1 MPVVRR
7 NEPWEVMFREEV
19 SGLASGWT
27 VREHRGKVKLVVR
40 RPDQGME
47 SITLPY
53 PWAKASMGD
62 AYTRLRNIYVHWSE
76 GYGLRAAAELVDGKA
91 PSTLLDWS
99 KAAVRFQ
106 EQKRHHG
113 NHIKE
118 ATWVHAYEPVVSMAV
133 ELLSGPRPPS
143 NPADLLD
150 VCIRDWPSG
159 SRMRQIRAQSLAQF
173 LRHCVQREHFPD
185 LWLPPPDLKLHVGRR
200 DASVTRRQKGD
211 AFSSDQQIV
220 ELLSTLPRDPSGKR
234 WHDALQILAELG
246 LRPIE
251 LLHLSV
257 RLDEQSGEPYWWC
270 GYQKRSGGGDTEA
283 RRVFPLPLEGGDGRL
298 QEWSLLERWQAGEI
312 SLPPLRSGNGA
323 GDSFGTYL
331 NRQKGWVELREQMEL
346 QQRRIVPYS
355 FRHTYSLR
363 GHRRGIDAGAMA
375 HSMGHSLEVHL
386 RSYPWASASN
396 TAAAFA
402 QAAMRH
408 SKASP
413 AQLERGVT

>member
-1 MPVVRR
+1 MPATRR
-7 NEPWEVMFREEV
+7 TEPWEVMLRDQV
-19 SGLASGWT
+19 SGLAAGWT

-40 RPDQGME
+40 RSGQPME
-47 SITLPY
+47 ALTLPF
-53 PWAKASMGD
+53 PWAKTSMGD

-76 GYGLRAAAELVDGKA
+76 GHGLRAAAELAEGKA
-91 PSTLLDWS
+91 PSTMLDWAR
-99 KAAVRFQ
+99 AASRFQ
-106 EQKRHHG
+106 EQKRNHG

-118 ATWVHAYEPVVSMAV
+118 GTWFHAYEPVISMAV
-133 ELLSGPRPPS
+133 ELMGCSKPPS

-150 VCIRDWPSG
+150 ACIRDWTPG

-173 LRHCVQREHFPD
+173 LSHCVQREHFPD
-185 LWLPPPDLKLHVGRR
+185 IWLPPADLKRHVGRR
-200 DASVTRRQKGD
+200 DASVSVTMKGD
-211 AFSSDQQIV
+211 PFTSDHQILD
-220 ELLSTLPRDPSGKR
+220 LLDSLPKSPNARR
-234 WHDALQILAELG
+234 WHDALQLLAELG

-257 RLDEQSGEPYWWC
+257 RTDPHSSEPYWWC
-270 GYQKRSGGGDTEA
+270 GYKKRSGGGDTEA
-283 RRVFPLPLEGGDGRL
+283 RRVFPLSLEDRTGRL
-298 QEWSLLERWQAGEI
+298 REWALLERWQAGEI
-312 SLPPLRSGNGA
+312 QLPPLRGGNGA

-331 NRQKGWVELREQMEL
+331 GRQKAWLELRDQLAME
-346 QQRRIVPYS
+346 QRRLVPYS

-402 QAAMRH
+402 R
-408 SKASP
+408 ASLRRR
-413 AQLERGVT
+413 ARGTRGVEALEA

>member
-1 MPVVRR
+1 MPEVKRR
-7 NEPWEVMFREEV
+7 QAWEILFREEV
-19 SGLASGWT
+19 SGIATGWN
-27 VREHRGKVKLVVR
+27 VREDYGKVRLVVR
-40 RPDQGME
+40 RPGQRME
-47 SITLPY
+47 SITLPFA
-53 PWAKASMGD
+53 WAKTSMGD

-76 GYGLRAAAELVDGKA
+76 GYGLKAAAELAEGKA

-99 KAAVRFQ
+99 KAADGFQ

-118 ATWVHAYEPVVSMAV
+118 STWLHAYEPVVSMAV
-133 ELLSGPRPPS
+133 DLLSGSKPPS
-143 NPADLLD
+143 NSADLLD
-150 VCIRDWPSG
+150 ACIRDWKPG

-173 LRHCVQREHFPD
+173 LTHCVQREHFPD
-185 LWLPPPDLKLHVGRR
+185 LWLPPADLKRHVGRR
-200 DASVTRRQKGD
+200 DASVTPRMKGD
-211 AFSSDQQIV
+211 AFSNDQQILD
-220 ELLSTLPRDPSGKR
+220 LLGRLPKDPSGRR
-234 WHDALQILAELG
+234 WHDALQLLAELG

-257 RLDEQSGEPYWWC
+257 RVDEQSGEPYWWC

-283 RRVFPLPLEGGDGRL
+283 RRVFPLPLEDAKGRL
-298 QEWSLLERWQAGEI
+298 QEWSLLERWQSGAI

-331 NRQKGWVELREQMEL
+331 NRQKSWRELREQLEL
-346 QQRRIVPYS
+346 QQRRLVPYS

-402 QAAMRH
+402 QAAFRC
-408 SKASP
+408 SAVSP
-413 AQLERGVT
+413 VNPVHTEA

>member
-40 RPDQGME
+40 HPAQGME
-47 SITLPY
+47 SITLPF

-76 GYGLRAAAELVDGKA
+76 GYGLRAAAELADGKA
-91 PSTLLDWS
+91 PSTLLNWS
-99 KAAVRFQ
+99 KAAVVFQ

-118 ATWVHAYEPVVSMAV
+118 ATWLHAYEPVVSMAV
-133 ELLSGPRPPS
+133 ELLSGARPPS

-185 LWLPPPDLKLHVGRR
+185 LWLPPPELKLHVGRR

-220 ELLSTLPRDPSGKR
+220 NLLST
-234 WHDALQILAELG
+234 QQ
-246 LRPIE
+246 RPVE
-251 LLHLSV
+251 
-257 RLDEQSGEPYWWC
+257 WC
-270 GYQKRSGGGDTEA
+270 NSGG
-283 RRVFPLPLEGGDGRL
+283 
-298 QEWSLLERWQAGEI
+298 
-312 SLPPLRSGNGA
+312 
-323 GDSFGTYL
+323 
-331 NRQKGWVELREQMEL
+331 
-346 QQRRIVPYS
+346 
-355 FRHTYSLR
+355 
-363 GHRRGIDAGAMA
+363 
-375 HSMGHSLEVHL
+375 
-386 RSYPWASASN
+386 
-396 TAAAFA
+396 AA
-402 QAAMRH
+402 
-408 SKASP
+408 P
-413 AQLERGVT
+413 A